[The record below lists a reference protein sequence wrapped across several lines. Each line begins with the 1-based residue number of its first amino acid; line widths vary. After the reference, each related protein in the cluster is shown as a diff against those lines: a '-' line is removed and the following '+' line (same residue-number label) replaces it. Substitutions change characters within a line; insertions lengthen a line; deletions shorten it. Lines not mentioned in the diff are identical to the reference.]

1 MMLTEIQQVNKENP
15 LYDVFDDLCF
25 KAKNLYNAALY
36 TFRQSFFDVGAKT
49 LGWMEISTMFS
60 KSKQADYAS
69 LQSKVANNVIKML
82 GTNISSFWKLL
93 KLKRKGEYNRKVK
106 LPKYLHKTEGRF
118 VLDFR
123 SGTISRKRGEKGE
136 IILCPKSYNIKIPTK
151 IKEKIK
157 CVRVIPC
164 RNYYKIE
171 VIYEIKD
178 TVPKSEGCIAGID
191 FGSKNLLTIA
201 FSDKEKRPAI
211 ISGKKI
217 KSINCYFNKII
228 GETQSKLRPETYKS
242 SWLNRLWTKRE
253 NKLSYEMHVISKFV
267 ADFLDE
273 SGCSKVVIGDNK
285 NQKQEINLGRQNNR
299 KFVQIPHQKLFQM
312 LEYKCKQKG
321 IEIIFRE
328 ESYTSKA
335 SFIDND
341 FLPEFSTENQ
351 GKHKFSGKRFKRG
364 IYKTSAGKRINADV
378 NGAYNIMAKQFPE
391 ELSDRNGRKYS
402 PIIFKL

>member
-1 MMLTEIQQVNKENP
+1 MMLTETHQINKESS
-15 LYDVFDDLCF
+15 LYDIFDDLCF

-36 TFRQSFFDVGAKT
+36 QFRQSYFDNTIKT
-49 LGWMEISTMFS
+49 LGWMEINTLFS
-60 KSKQADYAS
+60 QSKQEDYVS
-69 LQSKVANNVIKML
+69 LQSKVANNVIKAL
-82 GTNISSFWKLL
+82 GANISSFWGLL
-93 KLKRKGEYNRKVK
+93 KLKKEGKYDKKVK

-157 CVRVIPC
+157 CVRVVPC
-164 RNYYKIE
+164 RNYYKVE

-178 TVPKSEGCIAGID
+178 AISKNEGCIAGID
-191 FGSKNLLTIA
+191 PGSKNLLAIA
-201 FSDKEKRPAI
+201 FSDKEKKPLI

-217 KSINCYFNKII
+217 KSINCYFNKMI
-228 GETQSKLRPETYKS
+228 GEAQSKLRPETYRS
-242 SWLNRLWTKRE
+242 ARLDRLWTKRE

-267 ADFLDE
+267 ANLLDE
-273 SGCSKVVIGDNK
+273 SGCCKVVIGDNK
-285 NQKQEINLGRQNNR
+285 GQKQEIKIGRQNNR

-312 LEYKCKQKG
+312 IEYKCKKRG
-321 IEIIFRE
+321 IEVILRE

-341 FLPEFSTENQ
+341 FIPVYETKDKKYE
-351 GKHKFSGKRFKRG
+351 FSGKRIKRG
-364 IYKTSAGKRINADV
+364 VYKTSAGKKINADV

-402 PIIFKL
+402 PTIFKL